1 MKIGGFQKTSLLDY
15 PDNVSAIV
23 WTVGCNFHCP
33 FCYNKDIVEGKTS
46 LISEEEIFVF
56 LEKRKGLIDGLVIT
70 GGEPL
75 MQEDIADFCEKVKK
89 LGYIVK
95 IDTNGTYPQK
105 LQELVDKKLV
115 DYIAMDV
122 KAPKKKYNNLS
133 GVKVDIKKIQES
145 IDIIK
150 QSGINYEFRTTFI
163 REFLTQKDIIEIG
176 EWLRDSKRFYIQQFK
191 NDVPMI
197 SSKMSTI
204 KPYSREEI
212 LDTLEKVKAFFEFCD
227 VRGI

>member
-15 PDNVSAIV
+15 PDTVSAII

-33 FCYNKDIVEGKTS
+33 FCYNKDIVEEKTG
-46 LISEEEIFVF
+46 LISEKEIFDF

-89 LGYIVK
+89 LGYLVK
-95 IDTNGTYPQK
+95 IDTNGTYPEK
-105 LQELVDKKLV
+105 LKELADKKLV
-115 DYIAMDV
+115 DYIAMDI
-122 KAPKKKYNNLS
+122 KAPKKKYKDLS
-133 GVKVDIKKIQES
+133 GVKADIKKIQKS
-145 IDIIK
+145 IDIIRK
-150 QSGINYEFRTTFI
+150 SGVDYEFRTTFI
-163 REFLTQKDIIEIG
+163 PKFLTQKDIVEIG
-176 EWLRDSKRFYIQQFK
+176 EWLKRTKRFYIQQFK

-197 SSKMSTI
+197 SSKMSSI

-212 LDTLEKVKAFFEFCD
+212 FDTLEKIKPFFEFCD